1 MLRPMSKSERLLGLL
16 QALRAH
22 RRPVSAER
30 LAEELQV
37 SVRTIYRDVV
47 ALNSQGAT
55 IEGEAGIG
63 YVLRPGF
70 LLPPLMFGDDEIEAL
85 VLGSRWVMQRGDR
98 TLAGAAR
105 HALTKIA
112 AVLPED
118 LKERIEL
125 TGMMVAPRYPDEP
138 EPVDLAPIR
147 AAIREEVKLKIA
159 YCDEKGQRSDR
170 VIWPIAL
177 AFFDRARVVAAWCE
191 LRQVLLDGALFAPLY
206 GRDAPTDLVDIAAV
220 RAAIGQRRKLEVRY
234 RDESGQDTQR
244 MIWPIG
250 MTFYDR
256 VRIVIAWCELRQ
268 DFRHFRADRIEKAR
282 ALKQRYP
289 KRRRVLLKD
298 WRISQNI
305 PEQF

>member
-1 MLRPMSKSERLLGLL
+1 MSKSERLLGLL

-30 LAEELQV
+30 LADELQV

-85 VLGSRWVMQRGDR
+85 VLGSRWVMQKGDR
-98 TLAGAAR
+98 TLAAAAR
-105 HALTKIA
+105 NALTKIA
-112 AVLPED
+112 TVLPED
-118 LKERIEL
+118 LKERVEL
-125 TGMMVAPRYPDEP
+125 SGIMVAPRWPDDP

-191 LRQVLLDGALFAPLY
+191 LR
-206 GRDAPTDLVDIAAV
+206 
-220 RAAIGQRRKLEVRY
+220 
-234 RDESGQDTQR
+234 S
-244 MIWPIG
+244 
-250 MTFYDR
+250 
-256 VRIVIAWCELRQ
+256 

-282 ALKQRYP
+282 PLKQRYP

-298 WRISQNI
+298 WRVSQNI

>member
-1 MLRPMSKSERLLGLL
+1 MSKSERLLGLL

-30 LAEELQV
+30 LADELGV

-98 TLAGAAR
+98 ALASAAR

-112 AVLPED
+112 SVLPED

-125 TGMMVAPRYPDEP
+125 SGVMVGARQDDVPD
-138 EPVDLAPIR
+138 PVDLSPIR
-147 AAIREEVKLKIA
+147 AAIREEVKLKIY

-177 AFFDRARVVAAWCE
+177 AFFDRTRVVA
-191 LRQVLLDGALFAPLY
+191 
-206 GRDAPTDLVDIAAV
+206 
-220 RAAIGQRRKLEVRY
+220 
-234 RDESGQDTQR
+234 
-244 MIWPIG
+244 
-250 MTFYDR
+250 
-256 VRIVIAWCELRQ
+256 AWCELRQ

-282 ALKQRYP
+282 PLKQRYP

>member
-1 MLRPMSKSERLLGLL
+1 MSKSERLLALL

-30 LAEELQV
+30 LADELQV

-85 VLGSRWVMQRGDR
+85 VLGSRWVMQKGDR
-98 TLAGAAR
+98 TLAAAAR
-105 HALTKIA
+105 NALTKIA
-112 AVLPED
+112 TVLPED
-118 LKERIEL
+118 LKERVEL
-125 TGMMVAPRYPDEP
+125 SGVMVAPRWPDEP

-147 AAIREEVKLKIA
+147 TAIRDEVKLKIA

-191 LRQVLLDGALFAPLY
+191 LR
-206 GRDAPTDLVDIAAV
+206 R
-220 RAAIGQRRKLEVRY
+220 
-234 RDESGQDTQR
+234 
-244 MIWPIG
+244 
-250 MTFYDR
+250 
-256 VRIVIAWCELRQ
+256 

-282 ALKQRYP
+282 PLKQRYP

-298 WRISQNI
+298 WRVSQNI

>member
-1 MLRPMSKSERLLGLL
+1 MSKSERLLGLL

-30 LAEELQV
+30 LADELNV

-98 TLAGAAR
+98 TLAQAAR

-112 AVLPED
+112 SVLPED

-125 TGMMVAPRYPDEP
+125 SGVMVGPRHEETP
-138 EPVDLAPIR
+138 EPVDLTPIR
-147 AAIREEVKLKIA
+147 AAIREEVKLKIY
-159 YCDEKGQRSDR
+159 YCDEKGQHSDR

-177 AFFDRARVVAAWCE
+177 AFFDRTRVVA
-191 LRQVLLDGALFAPLY
+191 
-206 GRDAPTDLVDIAAV
+206 
-220 RAAIGQRRKLEVRY
+220 
-234 RDESGQDTQR
+234 
-244 MIWPIG
+244 
-250 MTFYDR
+250 
-256 VRIVIAWCELRQ
+256 AWCELRQ

-282 ALKQRYP
+282 PLKQRYP

-305 PEQF
+305 PDQY

>member
-1 MLRPMSKSERLLGLL
+1 MSKSERLLALL

-30 LAEELQV
+30 LADELQV

-70 LLPPLMFGDDEIEAL
+70 LLPPLMFGDEEIEAL

-98 TLAGAAR
+98 TLAAAAR
-105 HALTKIA
+105 NALTKIA

-118 LKERIEL
+118 LKERVEL
-125 TGMMVAPRYPDEP
+125 SGVMVAPRWPDEP
-138 EPVDLAPIR
+138 EPADLAPIR
-147 AAIREEVKLKIA
+147 AAIREEVKVRIS
-159 YCDEKGQRSDR
+159 YCDEKGQRSER
-170 VIWPIAL
+170 IIWPIAL

-191 LRQVLLDGALFAPLY
+191 LRA
-206 GRDAPTDLVDIAAV
+206 
-220 RAAIGQRRKLEVRY
+220 
-234 RDESGQDTQR
+234 
-244 MIWPIG
+244 
-250 MTFYDR
+250 
-256 VRIVIAWCELRQ
+256 

-282 ALKQRYP
+282 SLKQRYP
-289 KRRRVLLKD
+289 KRRRALLKD
-298 WRISQNI
+298 WRVSQNI

>member
-1 MLRPMSKSERLLGLL
+1 MSKSERLLGLL

-30 LAEELQV
+30 LADELGV

-47 ALNSQGAT
+47 SLNAQGAT

-98 TLAGAAR
+98 GLAQAAR

-112 AVLPED
+112 SVLPED
-118 LKERIEL
+118 LKERVEL
-125 TGMMVAPRYPDEP
+125 SGIMVGPRQEDAP

-147 AAIREEVKLKIA
+147 AAIREEVKLKIG
-159 YCDEKGQRSDR
+159 YCDEKGQRTDR

-177 AFFDRARVVAAWCE
+177 AFFDRTRVVAAWCE
-191 LRQVLLDGALFAPLY
+191 LR
-206 GRDAPTDLVDIAAV
+206 
-220 RAAIGQRRKLEVRY
+220 E
-234 RDESGQDTQR
+234 
-244 MIWPIG
+244 
-250 MTFYDR
+250 
-256 VRIVIAWCELRQ
+256 

-282 ALKQRYP
+282 PLKQRYP

-298 WRISQNI
+298 WRVRQNI